1 MTLPPVPSTLALP
14 SALAVA
20 VAVTRGRTPFR
31 LAVLMALV
39 DVVLLTTA
47 THQSRPGR

>member
-1 MTLPPVPSTLALP
+1 VLTA
-14 SALAVA
+14 ALAVA
-20 VAVTRGRTPFR
+20 VAVTRGRNPFR

-47 THQSRPGR
+47 THQPGPGR